1 MSSSYFNLIQL
12 FWIGIQIVQG
22 VLFLWIALLVF
33 RSRTTAAWITLI
45 GAILSPLFSLA
56 GQIWQHLAIRKL
68 SGGMDR
74 YVEIT
79 QAIYLGYGVAG
90 LAFATGL
97 LLHLQRRKLETDR
110 IAELEAI
117 LHDLQQRQ
125 ADQPPHPPR

>member
-1 MSSSYFNLIQL
+1 MSSNYLELFRL
-12 FWIGIQIVQG
+12 FWIGFQIVQG

-45 GAILSPLFSLA
+45 AAILSPLFSLA
-56 GQIWQHLAIRKL
+56 GQLWQHLAMRNL

-74 YVEIT
+74 YIEIS
-79 QAIYLGYGVAG
+79 QALYLGYGVAG
-90 LAFATGL
+90 LAFTVGL
-97 LLHLQRRKLETDR
+97 LLHLQRRKLESDR

-125 ADQPPHPPR
+125 ADSTPQPPR